1 MGGRKSHNPQGGSW
15 QFEGRYN
22 EKILVTVTETQCAD
36 LGGCESMWGYTNTQM
51 PAHIFAWGGVSV
63 ITKLLLKSA
72 FWVLYVVV
80 CS

>member
-22 EKILVTVTETQCAD
+22 ENSLRVQRLNALIWEEY
-36 LGGCESMWGYTNTQM
+36 ESMWGYTNTQL
-51 PAHIFAWGGVSV
+51 PPYIFAWGGVSV

-80 CS
+80 L

>member
-36 LGGCESMWGYTNTQM
+36 LGGCESMWGYIDICM
-51 PAHIFAWGGVSV
+51 PPYIF
-63 ITKLLLKSA
+63 
-72 FWVLYVVV
+72 
-80 CS
+80 